1 MATYEATRYS
11 TTGANIP
18 SNTIPATSV
27 VDGTVSN
34 TEFAYINSLSSN
46 AQTQITA
53 SVPKAGATMTGSLVF
68 PDSTGPA
75 PAFIAMGAG
84 TDIKVSSDG
93 TSGLVIG
100 NALEMQSTTA
110 EKYLTAAADGAVDV
124 YHNNVKKFETS
135 AAGVTVT
142 GIATA
147 TTFSGSGAS
156 LTSLPAANLTGTAA
170 AINGSNI
177 TNLNAA
183 NLTGTAAAI
192 NGSNIT
198 NLNAANVTGQLT
210 PSTGGAGITLDYDS
224 LPTSDPNV
232 KGRLWIYNSGGSES
246 LLAVSD
252 G

>member
-156 LTSLPAANLTGTAA
+156 LTSLPAAN
-170 AINGSNI
+170 
-177 TNLNAA
+177 
-183 NLTGTAAAI
+183 
-192 NGSNIT
+192 
-198 NLNAANVTGQLT
+198 VTGQLT

>member
-110 EKYLTAAADGAVDV
+110 EKYLTAVADGAVDV

-156 LTSLPAANLTGTAA
+156 LTSLPAAN
-170 AINGSNI
+170 
-177 TNLNAA
+177 
-183 NLTGTAAAI
+183 
-192 NGSNIT
+192 
-198 NLNAANVTGQLT
+198 VTGQLAA
-210 PSTGGAGITLDYDS
+210 STGSTGITIDYDN
-224 LPTSDPNV
+224 LPSSDPGV
-232 KGRLWIYNSGGSES
+232 KGRFWRNGLILN
-246 LLAVSD
+246 VSA